1 MNGNEIVIDGI
12 INNLKDFQQAT
23 VEKVVEL
30 LNSNNRVLVAD
41 EVGLGK
47 TLIAKGVI
55 AKLVEKH
62 NRQKE
67 NTPFKVIYVCSNATI
82 ALQNLK
88 KLAIGDTEV
97 SDVSSSRLSMQH
109 LKIYEQ
115 NKEANKSLIQ
125 LISLTPSTSFNVTS
139 TSNGG
144 LADERALIYSFVTR
158 LSFLKN
164 YNKKRLYGFF
174 KLNVGKESWKY
185 KVRYYSSIIKD
196 YKNYREDILRKLQ
209 YQLALE
215 NNKYIITALK
225 GICSN
230 KTYEENRKI
239 IGRLRYIFASIS
251 IEMLNADIVIMDEFQ
266 RFKDLINFNVDDKNE
281 MQMLA
286 EKFLSN
292 NETKVLLLSATPY
305 KIYSTMEEV
314 ASLEQ
319 ENHFSEFINVM
330 DFLTSDKDKIN
341 DFKDKLTQ
349 YTISFHNKESVEE
362 IKYKKDNLENQLSE
376 YICRTERIFALN
388 NDNGIIK
395 SKIDKL
401 VIQKEDIKSYIQL
414 QNIFNIF
421 DISSHAPVEYIKS
434 TPYLLSFMSDY
445 KLKEK
450 LISKL
455 KNKDLRKEWK
465 NKNLDL
471 LFLDEEKILDYSY
484 NSSGINAKFSCLL
497 NELFKQNEEKLLW
510 VPPSKPYYK
519 PSGVFEGINNFSKT
533 LIFSKWVFVPR
544 MISTLVSYEAERR
557 VVNALPK
564 NYRQRE
570 NYSSYFLYN
579 LSKKDL
585 SFHKNSAYTKFKE
598 SSFKEI
604 LLYITNDL
612 VALFNP
618 YNDLH
623 TERTLDDIIQCITDK
638 LNHRIKEYNISNKDI
653 DIFSFL
659 QSIFD
664 ANGNTYDNKILEY
677 TALLSIASPTVVA
690 YRTLYKYI
698 DNKNFEQISEYA
710 KSIAEKF
717 LDMFRQKHISAVL
730 ETAVSDKDIG
740 INKYNGNK
748 KGQYFFEKLL
758 LYCAQGNLQSVFDE
772 YAHLITGG
780 KKLYKEYEIDNF
792 VKTFEE
798 SFTLPSATYQ
808 IDTIESYLP
817 ERKNSFVNMRSQN
830 SYLPDRKNSFI
841 NMRSHYASSFL
852 KGTGQQE
859 DIEKRKE
866 NLLTSF
872 NSPFRPFVL
881 ASTSIAQEGLDF
893 HQYCRKIVHWNL
905 PHNPIDIEQRE
916 GRINRYK
923 NLAIRQNIALKYGTN
938 LKLNQDEDIWNIMFQ
953 KAYEDF
959 KKHEKKSDLIPYWIL
974 PVEKYQQEDIIHI
987 ERIIPMYPYSKD
999 RLIYEKLMKILTYY
1013 RLTIGQSRQE
1023 EFVEYIISSD
1033 KYSGIEDLKQLFI
1046 NLSPYFKQIYK

>member
-1 MNGNEIVIDGI
+1 MNGNEIVIDEI

-30 LNSNNRVLVAD
+30 LNSNNRILVAD

-158 LSFLKN
+158 LSFLKK

-174 KLNVGKESWKY
+174 KLNVGKESWKC
-185 KVRYYSSIIKD
+185 KVRYYNSIIKD

-209 YQLALE
+209 YQLSLE
-215 NNKYIITALK
+215 NNKDIRTALEE
-225 GICSN
+225 ICTN

-330 DFLTSDKDKIN
+330 DFLTSDKDEIN

-349 YTISFHNKESVEE
+349 YSISFHNNKSIEE
-362 IKYKKDNLENQLSE
+362 IKDKKDNLENQLSE

-401 VIQKEDIKSYIQL
+401 DIQKEDIKSYIQL
-414 QNIFNIF
+414 QNIVNIF

-450 LISKL
+450 LVSKL
-455 KNKDLRKEWK
+455 KNTDLRKEWK

-471 LFLDEEKILDYSY
+471 LFLDKAKILNYNH
-484 NSSGINAKFSCLL
+484 NSSGINAKFSYLL
-497 NELFKQNEEKLLW
+497 NQ
-510 VPPSKPYYK
+510 
-519 PSGVFEGINNFSKT
+519 
-533 LIFSKWVFVPR
+533 
-544 MISTLVSYEAERR
+544 
-557 VVNALPK
+557 
-564 NYRQRE
+564 
-570 NYSSYFLYN
+570 
-579 LSKKDL
+579 
-585 SFHKNSAYTKFKE
+585 
-598 SSFKEI
+598 
-604 LLYITNDL
+604 
-612 VALFNP
+612 
-618 YNDLH
+618 
-623 TERTLDDIIQCITDK
+623 
-638 LNHRIKEYNISNKDI
+638 
-653 DIFSFL
+653 
-659 QSIFD
+659 
-664 ANGNTYDNKILEY
+664 
-677 TALLSIASPTVVA
+677 
-690 YRTLYKYI
+690 
-698 DNKNFEQISEYA
+698 
-710 KSIAEKF
+710 
-717 LDMFRQKHISAVL
+717 
-730 ETAVSDKDIG
+730 
-740 INKYNGNK
+740 
-748 KGQYFFEKLL
+748 
-758 LYCAQGNLQSVFDE
+758 
-772 YAHLITGG
+772 
-780 KKLYKEYEIDNF
+780 
-792 VKTFEE
+792 
-798 SFTLPSATYQ
+798 
-808 IDTIESYLP
+808 
-817 ERKNSFVNMRSQN
+817 
-830 SYLPDRKNSFI
+830 
-841 NMRSHYASSFL
+841 
-852 KGTGQQE
+852 
-859 DIEKRKE
+859 
-866 NLLTSF
+866 
-872 NSPFRPFVL
+872 
-881 ASTSIAQEGLDF
+881 
-893 HQYCRKIVHWNL
+893 
-905 PHNPIDIEQRE
+905 
-916 GRINRYK
+916 
-923 NLAIRQNIALKYGTN
+923 
-938 LKLNQDEDIWNIMFQ
+938 
-953 KAYEDF
+953 
-959 KKHEKKSDLIPYWIL
+959 
-974 PVEKYQQEDIIHI
+974 
-987 ERIIPMYPYSKD
+987 
-999 RLIYEKLMKILTYY
+999 
-1013 RLTIGQSRQE
+1013 
-1023 EFVEYIISSD
+1023 
-1033 KYSGIEDLKQLFI
+1033 
-1046 NLSPYFKQIYK
+1046 

>member
-1 MNGNEIVIDGI
+1 MNGNEIVIDDI
-12 INNLKDFQQAT
+12 INNLKDFQKAT

-164 YNKKRLYGFF
+164 YNKKRLYRFF

-225 GICSN
+225 SICSN

-349 YTISFHNKESVEE
+349 YSISFHNNKPIDE
-362 IKYKKDNLENQLSE
+362 IKDKKDNLENQLSE

-414 QNIFNIF
+414 QNIINIF

-471 LFLDEEKILDYSY
+471 LFLDKVKYNH

-519 PSGVFEGINNFSKT
+519 PSGVFEGVSNFSKT

-570 NYSSYFLYN
+570 NYSSYFSYN

-585 SFHKNSAYTKFKE
+585 NSFYKNSAYTKFKE

-659 QSIFD
+659 QSIFNE
-664 ANGNTYDNKILEY
+664 NGDKYDNKILEY
-677 TALLSIASPTVVA
+677 AALLSIASPTVVA

-698 DNKNFEQISEYA
+698 DNKDFEKISKYA

-780 KKLYKEYEIDNF
+780 KKLYKEYEITNF

-798 SFTLPSATYQ
+798 SFTLPLATYQ
-808 IDTIESYLP
+808 IDTI
-817 ERKNSFVNMRSQN
+817 N
-830 SYLPDRKNSFI
+830 SYLPDKKNSFI

-916 GRINRYK
+916 GRINSYK

>member
-1 MNGNEIVIDGI
+1 MNGNEIVIDDI
-12 INNLKDFQQAT
+12 INNLKDFQKAT

-158 LSFLKN
+158 LSFLKK

-174 KLNVGKESWKY
+174 KLNVGKESWKC
-185 KVRYYSSIIKD
+185 KVRYYNSIIKD

-209 YQLALE
+209 SQLALE
-215 NNKYIITALK
+215 NNKDIINALIE
-225 GICSN
+225 ICTK

-362 IKYKKDNLENQLSE
+362 IKDKKDNLENQLSE

-395 SKIDKL
+395 SKIDEL

-445 KLKEK
+445 KLKET
-450 LISKL
+450 LINKL

-465 NKNLDL
+465 NKNLNL
-471 LFLDEEKILDYSY
+471 LFLDEKILKYNH
-484 NSSGINAKFSCLL
+484 NSSGINAKFSSLL
-497 NELFKQNEEKLLW
+497 NELFQQNEEKLLW

-557 VVNALPK
+557 VVNTLPK
-564 NYRQRE
+564 NYKRRD
-570 NYSSYFLYN
+570 NYSAYFSYN
-579 LSKKDL
+579 LLKKGN
-585 SFHKNSAYTKFKE
+585 SFHKNSAYAKFKE

-612 VALFNP
+612 VSLFSP
-618 YNDLH
+618 YDDLD
-623 TERTLDDIIQCITDK
+623 TERTLYDIIQCITDK
-638 LNHRIKEYNISNKDI
+638 LNHRIKEYNISSKDI
-653 DIFSFL
+653 DFFSFL
-659 QSIFD
+659 QSIFNE
-664 ANGNTYDNKILEY
+664 NGDKYDNKILKY
-677 TALLSIASPTVVA
+677 VALLSIASPTVVA
-690 YRTLYKYI
+690 YRTLYRYI
-698 DNKNFEQISEYA
+698 DNKDFEKISKYA

-717 LDMFRQKHISAVL
+717 LEMFRQKHISAVI
-730 ETAVSDKDIG
+730 EAAVLDENIG
-740 INKYNGNK
+740 IDKYNRNK
-748 KGQYFFEKLL
+748 KGYYFFEKLL

-780 KKLYKEYEIDNF
+780 KKLYTEYEIDNF

-808 IDTIESYLP
+808 IDTI
-817 ERKNSFVNMRSQN
+817 K
-830 SYLPDRKNSFI
+830 SYLPDSKNSFI
-841 NMRSHYASSFL
+841 NMRTHYAASFL

-881 ASTSIAQEGLDF
+881 VSTSIAQEGLDF
-893 HQYCRKIVHWNL
+893 HQYCRKIIHWNL

-923 NLAIRQNIALKYGTN
+923 NLAIRQNIALKYGIN
-938 LKLNQDEDIWNIMFQ
+938 LKINKDDDIWDIMFQ

-959 KKHEKKSDLIPYWIL
+959 KKHEKNSDLIPYWIL
-974 PVEKYQQEDIIHI
+974 PVEKYKQEDIIHI

>member
-1 MNGNEIVIDGI
+1 MNGNEIVIDDI
-12 INNLKDFQQAT
+12 INNLKDFQKAT

-158 LSFLKN
+158 LSFLKK
-164 YNKKRLYGFF
+164 YNKKKLYGFF
-174 KLNVGKESWKY
+174 KLNVGKESWKC
-185 KVRYYSSIIKD
+185 KVRYYNSIIKD

-209 YQLALE
+209 YQLSLE
-215 NNKYIITALK
+215 NNKDIRTALEE
-225 GICSN
+225 ICTN

-319 ENHFSEFINVM
+319 ENHFSEFINIM
-330 DFLTSDKDKIN
+330 DFLTSDKDEIN

-349 YTISFHNKESVEE
+349 YSISFHNNKPIDE
-362 IKYKKDNLENQLSE
+362 IKDKKDNLENQLSE

-401 VIQKEDIKSYIQL
+401 DIQKEDIKSYIQL
-414 QNIFNIF
+414 QNIVNTF

-450 LISKL
+450 LVSKL
-455 KNKDLRKEWK
+455 KNTDLRKEWK

-471 LFLDEEKILDYSY
+471 LFLDKAKILKYNH

-519 PSGVFEGINNFSKT
+519 PSGVFEGVSNFSKT

-570 NYSSYFLYN
+570 NYSSYFSYN
-579 LSKKDL
+579 LLKKDL
-585 SFHKNSAYTKFKE
+585 NSFHKNSAYTKFKE

-780 KKLYKEYEIDNF
+780 KKLYKEYEITNF

-808 IDTIESYLP
+808 IDTI
-817 ERKNSFVNMRSQN
+817 K

>member
-1 MNGNEIVIDGI
+1 MNGNEIVIDEI

-158 LSFLKN
+158 LSFLKK

-174 KLNVGKESWKY
+174 KLNVGKESWKC
-185 KVRYYSSIIKD
+185 KVRYYNSIIKD

-209 YQLALE
+209 YQLSLE
-215 NNKYIITALK
+215 NNKDIRTALEE
-225 GICSN
+225 ICTN

-330 DFLTSDKDKIN
+330 DFLTSDKDEIN

-349 YTISFHNKESVEE
+349 YSISFHNNKSIEE
-362 IKYKKDNLENQLSE
+362 IKDKKDNLENQLSE

-401 VIQKEDIKSYIQL
+401 DIQKEDIKSYIQL
-414 QNIFNIF
+414 QNIVNIF

-450 LISKL
+450 LVSKL
-455 KNKDLRKEWK
+455 KNTDLRKEWK

-471 LFLDEEKILDYSY
+471 LFLDKAKILNYNH
-484 NSSGINAKFSCLL
+484 NSSGINAKFSYLL

-570 NYSSYFLYN
+570 NDSSYFSYN

-585 SFHKNSAYTKFKE
+585 NSFHKNSAYTKFKE

-612 VALFNP
+612 VSLFNP
-618 YNDLH
+618 YNDLNI
-623 TERTLDDIIQCITDK
+623 ERTLDDIIQCITNK
-638 LNHRIKEYNISNKDI
+638 LNHRRKEYNISNKNT

-664 ANGNTYDNKILEY
+664 ENGDKYDHKILKY

-730 ETAVSDKDIG
+730 ETAVSNKDIG
-740 INKYNGNK
+740 INKYNGNR

-780 KKLYKEYEIDNF
+780 KKYI
-792 VKTFEE
+792 
-798 SFTLPSATYQ
+798 Q
-808 IDTIESYLP
+808 
-817 ERKNSFVNMRSQN
+817 NM
-830 SYLPDRKNSFI
+830 K
-841 NMRSHYASSFL
+841 
-852 KGTGQQE
+852 
-859 DIEKRKE
+859 
-866 NLLTSF
+866 
-872 NSPFRPFVL
+872 
-881 ASTSIAQEGLDF
+881 
-893 HQYCRKIVHWNL
+893 
-905 PHNPIDIEQRE
+905 
-916 GRINRYK
+916 
-923 NLAIRQNIALKYGTN
+923 
-938 LKLNQDEDIWNIMFQ
+938 
-953 KAYEDF
+953 
-959 KKHEKKSDLIPYWIL
+959 
-974 PVEKYQQEDIIHI
+974 
-987 ERIIPMYPYSKD
+987 
-999 RLIYEKLMKILTYY
+999 
-1013 RLTIGQSRQE
+1013 
-1023 EFVEYIISSD
+1023 
-1033 KYSGIEDLKQLFI
+1033 
-1046 NLSPYFKQIYK
+1046 

>member
-1 MNGNEIVIDGI
+1 MNGNEIVIDEI

-158 LSFLKN
+158 LSFLKK

-174 KLNVGKESWKY
+174 KLNVGKESWKC
-185 KVRYYSSIIKD
+185 KVRYYNSIIKD

-209 YQLALE
+209 YQLSLE
-215 NNKYIITALK
+215 NNKDIRTALEE
-225 GICSN
+225 ICTN

-266 RFKDLINFNVDDKNE
+266 RLKDLINFNVDDKNE

-421 DISSHAPVEYIKS
+421 DISSYAPVEYIKS

-465 NKNLDL
+465 NKNLNL
-471 LFLDEEKILDYSY
+471 LFLDEKILNYNH
-484 NSSGINAKFSCLL
+484 NSSGINAKFSSLL
-497 NELFKQNEEKLLW
+497 NELFKQNAEKLLW

-564 NYRQRE
+564 NYRRRE
-570 NYSSYFLYN
+570 NYSSYFSYN

-585 SFHKNSAYTKFKE
+585 NSFHKNSAYAKFKE

-612 VALFNP
+612 VSLFSP
-618 YNDLH
+618 YDDLD
-623 TERTLDDIIQCITDK
+623 TERTLYDIIQCITDK

-653 DIFSFL
+653 DFFSFL
-659 QSIFD
+659 QSIFNE
-664 ANGNTYDNKILEY
+664 NGDKYDNKILEY
-677 TALLSIASPTVVA
+677 AALLSIASPTVVA
-690 YRTLYKYI
+690 YRTLYRYI
-698 DNKNFEQISEYA
+698 DNKDFEKISKYA

-717 LDMFRQKHISAVL
+717 LEMFRQKHISAVI
-730 ETAVSDKDIG
+730 EAAVLDENIG
-740 INKYNGNK
+740 IDKYNRNK
-748 KGQYFFEKLL
+748 KGHYFFEKLL

-780 KKLYKEYEIDNF
+780 KKLYTEYEIDNF

-808 IDTIESYLP
+808 IDTI
-817 ERKNSFVNMRSQN
+817 K

-841 NMRSHYASSFL
+841 NMRSHYAASFL

-893 HQYCRKIVHWNL
+893 HQYCRKIIHWNL

-923 NLAIRQNIALKYGTN
+923 NLAIRQNIALKYGIN
-938 LKLNQDEDIWNIMFQ
+938 LKINKDDDIWDIMFQ

-959 KKHEKKSDLIPYWIL
+959 KKHEKNSDLIPYWIL
-974 PVEKYQQEDIIHI
+974 PVEKYKQEDIIHI

>member
-1 MNGNEIVIDGI
+1 MNGNEIVIDDI
-12 INNLKDFQQAT
+12 INNLKDFQKAT

-164 YNKKRLYGFF
+164 YNKKRLYRFF

-225 GICSN
+225 SICSN

-349 YTISFHNKESVEE
+349 YSISFHNNKPIDE
-362 IKYKKDNLENQLSE
+362 IKDKKDNLENQLSE

-414 QNIFNIF
+414 QNIINIF

-471 LFLDEEKILDYSY
+471 LFLDKVKYNH

-519 PSGVFEGINNFSKT
+519 PSGVFEGVSNFSKT

-570 NYSSYFLYN
+570 NYSSYFSYN

-585 SFHKNSAYTKFKE
+585 NSFYKNSAYTKFKE

-638 LNHRIKEYNISNKDI
+638 LNHRIKKFNISNKDI

-659 QSIFD
+659 QSIFNE
-664 ANGNTYDNKILEY
+664 NGDKYDNKILEY
-677 TALLSIASPTVVA
+677 AALLSIASPTVVA

-698 DNKNFEQISEYA
+698 DNKDFEKISKYA

-780 KKLYKEYEIDNF
+780 KKLYKEYEITNF

-798 SFTLPSATYQ
+798 SFTLPLATYQ
-808 IDTIESYLP
+808 IDTI
-817 ERKNSFVNMRSQN
+817 N
-830 SYLPDRKNSFI
+830 SYLPDKKNSFI

-916 GRINRYK
+916 GRINSYK

>member
-1 MNGNEIVIDGI
+1 MNKNDIID
-12 INNLKDFQQAT
+12 NLKDFQKAT

-30 LNSNNRVLVAD
+30 LDSNNRVLVAD

-47 TLIAKGVI
+47 TLVAKGVI
-55 AKLVEKH
+55 AKLAEKH
-62 NRQKE
+62 KKQNKT
-67 NTPFKVIYVCSNATI
+67 TPFKVIYVCSNATI

-88 KLAIGDTEV
+88 KLAIGDTKL
-97 SDVSSSRLSMQH
+97 SDISSSRLSMQH
-109 LKIYEQ
+109 LRMNEENNEKI
-115 NKEANKSLIQ
+115 K
-125 LISLTPSTSFNVTS
+125 LISITPSTSFKVTS
-139 TSNGG
+139 ISNGG
-144 LADERALIYSFVTR
+144 LADERALIYLFVIR
-158 LSFLKN
+158 LPFLKN
-164 YNKKRLYGFF
+164 YNKRRLSKFF
-174 KLNVGKESWKY
+174 KLNVQDESWKNT
-185 KVRYYSSIIKD
+185 VRYYNNIISSNKKYI
-196 YKNYREDILRKLQ
+196 EDILQKLQ
-209 YQLALE
+209 YQLELE
-215 NNKYIITALK
+215 KNKDIITALED
-225 GICSN
+225 ICTN
-230 KTYEENRKI
+230 KTDNENIKI

-251 IEMLNADIVIMDEFQ
+251 IEMLKADLVIMDEFQ
-266 RFKDLINFNVDDKNE
+266 RFKDLIDFNKENKNE

-314 ASLEQ
+314 VSSEQ

-330 DFLTSDKDKIN
+330 NFLTSNKDNKIKF
-341 DFKDKLTQ
+341 FKENLKQ
-349 YTISFHNKESVEE
+349 YSDAFHNNEPIEN
-362 IKYKKDNLENQLSE
+362 IKFKKDSLENQLSE
-376 YICRTERIFALN
+376 YICRTERIFALDN
-388 NDNGIIK
+388 NNGLIK

-401 VIQKEDIKSYIQL
+401 EIQKEDIKSYIQL
-414 QNIFNIF
+414 QNILNKYHIPGN
-421 DISSHAPVEYIKS
+421 APVEYIKS
-434 TPYLLSFMSDY
+434 APYLLSFMSDY

-450 LISKL
+450 LVSKL
-455 KNKDLRKEWK
+455 KNTDLRKEWK

-471 LFLDEEKILDYSY
+471 LFLDKGKSNLNSRRILNYSPII
-484 NSSGINAKFSCLL
+484 NDTNAKFSYLL
-497 NELFKQNEEKLLW
+497 NELFQQNEEKLLW

-570 NYSSYFLYN
+570 NYSSYFSYN

-585 SFHKNSAYTKFKE
+585 NSFHKNSAYTKFKE

-612 VALFNP
+612 VSLFNP
-618 YNDLH
+618 YNNLD
-623 TERTLDDIIQCITDK
+623 TERTLEDIKQCIISKVSD
-638 LNHRIKEYNISNKDI
+638 RIKEYNISNKDI

-659 QSIFD
+659 HSIFGK
-664 ANGNTYDNKILEY
+664 NGEEEDHGNRMCFSYNKILEY
-677 TALLSIASPTVVA
+677 IALLSIASPTVVA
-690 YRTLYKYI
+690 YRTLCRYI
-698 DNKNFEQISEYA
+698 DSNDYDVSEYA
-710 KSIAEKF
+710 KKIAEKF

-730 ETAVSDKDIG
+730 EAAVSNKDIG
-740 INKYNGNK
+740 IRRYNSNS

-780 KKLYKEYEIDNF
+780 KKLNKEEEIENF

-808 IDTIESYLP
+808 IDTISSYLP
-817 ERKNSFVNMRSQN
+817 ESKN
-830 SYLPDRKNSFI
+830 SYL
-841 NMRSHYASSFL
+841 NMRSHYAASFL
-852 KGTGQQE
+852 KGTGLQE
-859 DIEKRKE
+859 DIEKRQE

-881 ASTSIAQEGLDF
+881 TSTSIAQEGLDF

-938 LKLNQDEDIWNIMFQ
+938 LELNKNDDIWNKMFE
-953 KAYEDF
+953 KAYKDY
-959 KKHEKKSDLIPYWIL
+959 KNQEKKSDLVPYWIL
-974 PVEKYQQEDIIHI
+974 PVGNDKQDDIVYI

-1023 EFVEYIISSD
+1023 ELVEYIISSD
-1033 KYSGIEDLKQLFI
+1033 KFSGIKDLKQLFI

>member
-1 MNGNEIVIDGI
+1 MNGNEIVIDEI

-174 KLNVGKESWKY
+174 KLNVGKESWKC
-185 KVRYYSSIIKD
+185 KVRYYNSIIKD

-215 NNKYIITALK
+215 NNKDIITALK
-225 GICSN
+225 DICSN

-330 DFLTSDKDKIN
+330 DFLTSDKDEIN

-349 YTISFHNKESVEE
+349 YSISFHNNESVEE
-362 IKYKKDNLENQLSE
+362 IKDKKDNLENQLSE

-401 VIQKEDIKSYIQL
+401 DIQKEDIKSYIQL
-414 QNIFNIF
+414 QNIVNIF

-450 LISKL
+450 LVSKL
-455 KNKDLRKEWK
+455 KNTDLRKEWK
-465 NKNLDL
+465 NKNSDL
-471 LFLDEEKILDYSY
+471 LFLDKAKILNYNH
-484 NSSGINAKFSCLL
+484 NSSGINAKFSYLL

-519 PSGVFEGINNFSKT
+519 PSGVFEGINHFSKT

-570 NYSSYFLYN
+570 NYSSYFSYN

-585 SFHKNSAYTKFKE
+585 NSFHKNSAYTKFKE

-612 VALFNP
+612 VSLFNP
-618 YNDLH
+618 YNDLNI
-623 TERTLDDIIQCITDK
+623 ERTLDDIIQCITNK
-638 LNHRIKEYNISNKDI
+638 LNHRRKEYNISNKNT

-664 ANGNTYDNKILEY
+664 ENGDKYDNKILKY

-730 ETAVSDKDIG
+730 ETAVSNKDIG
-740 INKYNGNK
+740 INKYNGNR

-780 KKLYKEYEIDNF
+780 KKLYTEYEITNF

-808 IDTIESYLP
+808 IDTINSYLP
-817 ERKNSFVNMRSQN
+817 ERKNSFVNMRS
-830 SYLPDRKNSFI
+830 
-841 NMRSHYASSFL
+841 HYAVSFL

-938 LKLNQDEDIWNIMFQ
+938 LTLNQDEDIWNIMFQ
-953 KAYEDF
+953 KAYDDF
-959 KKHEKKSDLIPYWIL
+959 KKYKKKSDLIPYWIL
-974 PVEKYQQEDIIHI
+974 PVEKYKQEDIIHI
-987 ERIIPMYPYSKD
+987 ERTIPMYPYSKD

>member
-1 MNGNEIVIDGI
+1 MNGNEIVIDDI
-12 INNLKDFQQAT
+12 INNLKDFQKAT

-164 YNKKRLYGFF
+164 YNKKRLYRFF

-330 DFLTSDKDKIN
+330 DFLTSDKDEIN

-349 YTISFHNKESVEE
+349 YSISFHNNKPIDE
-362 IKYKKDNLENQLSE
+362 IKDKKDNLENQLSE

-414 QNIFNIF
+414 QNIINIF

-471 LFLDEEKILDYSY
+471 LFLDKAKILKYNH

-519 PSGVFEGINNFSKT
+519 SSGVFEGVSNFSKT

-570 NYSSYFLYN
+570 NYSSYFSYN
-579 LSKKDL
+579 LSMKDL
-585 SFHKNSAYTKFKE
+585 NSFHKNSAYTKFKE

-659 QSIFD
+659 QSIFNE
-664 ANGNTYDNKILEY
+664 NGDKYDNKILEY
-677 TALLSIASPTVVA
+677 AALLSIASPTVVA

-698 DNKNFEQISEYA
+698 DNKDFEKISKYA

-780 KKLYKEYEIDNF
+780 KKLYKEYEITNF

-798 SFTLPSATYQ
+798 SFTLPLATYQ
-808 IDTIESYLP
+808 IDTI
-817 ERKNSFVNMRSQN
+817 N

-959 KKHEKKSDLIPYWIL
+959 KKYEKKSDLIPYWIL

>member
-1 MNGNEIVIDGI
+1 MNGNEIVIDDI
-12 INNLKDFQQAT
+12 INNLKDFQKAT

-164 YNKKRLYGFF
+164 YNKKRLYRFF

-225 GICSN
+225 SICSN

-349 YTISFHNKESVEE
+349 YSISFHNNKPIDE
-362 IKYKKDNLENQLSE
+362 IKDKKDNLENQLSE

-414 QNIFNIF
+414 QNIINIF

-471 LFLDEEKILDYSY
+471 LFLDKVKYNH

-519 PSGVFEGINNFSKT
+519 PSGVFEGVSNFSKT

-570 NYSSYFLYN
+570 NYSSYFSYN

-585 SFHKNSAYTKFKE
+585 NSFYKNSAYTKFKE

-659 QSIFD
+659 QSIFNE
-664 ANGNTYDNKILEY
+664 NGDKYDNKILEY
-677 TALLSIASPTVVA
+677 AALLSIASPTVVA

-698 DNKNFEQISEYA
+698 DNKDFEKISKYA

-780 KKLYKEYEIDNF
+780 KKLYKEYEITNF

-798 SFTLPSATYQ
+798 SFTLPLATYQ
-808 IDTIESYLP
+808 IDTI
-817 ERKNSFVNMRSQN
+817 N
-830 SYLPDRKNSFI
+830 SYLPDKKNSFI

-916 GRINRYK
+916 GRINSYK

-974 PVEKYQQEDIIHI
+974 PVERYQQEDIIHI